1 MCVQVLYAS
10 VKSLVSYCCGSW
22 SRRGC
27 RRFEELRGLL
37 RRLPRLD
44 FGDRLAQLPGFFL
57 DEAVEVVAH
66 GDAELGVDLI
76 VPLLE
81 PWEKLD
87 RQDRRGTRAGVVAA
101 AETFLDFNEMPPQ
114 QNLWV
119 DSGSGRR
126 LQIVK

>member
-10 VKSLVSYCCGSW
+10 VKSLDFLLLRLLEPERVPEV
-22 SRRGC
+22 R
-27 RRFEELRGLL
+27 ELRGPL
-37 RRLPRLD
+37 RRLSRLD

-76 VPLLE
+76 VPWLE
-81 PWEKLD
+81 PREKLD
-87 RQDRRGTRAGVVAA
+87 QAGQEGDEAGVVAA
-101 AETFLDFNEMPPQ
+101 AETFLDFNKMPPQ

-126 LQIVK
+126 LRL